1 MPRSEKELKTATE
14 AAKLLLPK
22 INEHRSLVD
31 IALERLRNEIL
42 SGRLAPGDKIPQEQV
57 AMQLGISRVPV
68 REALSRLEA
77 EGVVTLRP
85 HVGFVVTKLTL
96 EELEEMY
103 ATREIIEGQ
112 AIKLATE
119 RISDEEVARLE
130 ATVVDLRQA
139 AEAGDLAR
147 WLSLDREFHLQ
158 SYNPCGLRQLLRV
171 ISEFWNA
178 TQGYRRAYATLT
190 GSIDVATAAHSQ
202 ILQAVRRRD
211 ACEAERLVR
220 EHIRETVRRIVANRD
235 DMGL

>member
-1 MPRSEKELKTATE
+1 MPRSEKELKTAAE
-14 AAKLLLPK
+14 AVKLLLPK

-31 IALERLRNEIL
+31 IALERIRNEIL

-130 ATVVDLRQA
+130 ATVVELHQA

-171 ISEFWNA
+171 ISDFWNA

-190 GSIDVATAAHSQ
+190 GSMDVAMAAHSQ
-202 ILQAVRRRD
+202 ILQAVQRRD
-211 ACEAERLVR
+211 ACEAERVVR

-235 DMGL
+235 DIGL